1 MLGALIVKGQNEYFH
16 NNGNASFGVKL
27 VDGGDLINSEL
38 CQVKTGGKIVQY
50 TPYEVQEY
58 GFKNG
63 RVYVAREINIADSSK
78 MVFLERLYKGKTTL
92 YYYRGKRINTY
103 FIEKDSTV
111 FVEIPKKDNIEKHYS
126 EMLLN
131 YTADCPN
138 VSSACKLV
146 SYNKKSI
153 TKLIS
158 RYNNCELKPFPFFK
172 YGFFFGMVQSEL
184 VMNSNIINVD
194 LLNTSF
200 KKDNNPYAGI
210 FVDAPIS
217 ASNFSFFTSLGLYQS
232 SFSSNK
238 PSDSHDASILINQT
252 TIKVPLM
259 IRYTVP
265 SLRFRPYF
273 NIGLN
278 YSYNLRNESVL
289 YTAEINNSI
298 VQYQSPVREDVIH
311 DHQPGYAC
319 GMGIQYHLDYK
330 RMLFVEA
337 RFNKEYSMKSAEMF
351 NKNTFEIIS
360 GISF

>member
-1 MLGALIVKGQNEYFH
+1 MSALIVKGQNEYFFTDS
-16 NNGNASFGVKL
+16 NATYGVKL
-27 VDGGDLINSEL
+27 VDGGDLMNSKF
-38 CQVKTGGKIVQY
+38 CQVKTEGKVVRY
-50 TPYEVQEY
+50 TPYEVKEY
-58 GFKNG
+58 GLKNG

-78 MVFLERLYKGKTTL
+78 MVFLQRLYNGKTTL

-111 FVEIPKKDNIEKHYS
+111 FVEIPKEDNKEKQYT

-146 SYNKKSI
+146 SYSKKSI

-158 RYNNCELKPFPFFK
+158 RYNDCELESFPFFK
-172 YGFFFGMVQSEL
+172 YGLFIGMVQSEL
-184 VMNSNIINVD
+184 VRNSNIKNAD

-210 FVDAPIS
+210 FVDAPIN

-265 SLRFRPYF
+265 SLNFRPYF

-278 YSYNLRNESVL
+278 YSYNLRNESVI
-289 YTAEINNSI
+289 YTAEINNNI